1 MANHNYDFTP
11 EVESALNE
19 LRIDTIRENKEM
31 SEQQVVIECI
41 FEKFSRKHGSKNAP
55 AVEEKE
61 IEHECIENETSISKY
76 WTVNDAISFI
86 KEQTGVKFDNCIIYN
101 AARNDEINYV
111 YIGNRYYFTPQD
123 VKKWLD
129 NHKNNNTRK
138 INKVT
143 LPPPIQKKEKK
154 KRVYTEEQLE
164 KMRERATHARMFI
177 GKQKQEIT
185 QCVTN

>member
-1 MANHNYDFTP
+1 MPNLAFYFNQEEMD
-11 EVESALNE
+11 ELNE
-19 LRIDTIRENKEM
+19 LRIDSIREGNEM
-31 SEQQVVIECI
+31 TAQQIVKSLIH
-41 FEKFSRKHGSKNAP
+41 EKFILKHGSKNAP

-61 IEHECIENETSISKY
+61 IEHECIENETSIGKY

-86 KEQTGVKFDNCIIYN
+86 KEQTGVKFDSCIIYN

-138 INKVT
+138 TNKAT
-143 LPPPIQKKEKK
+143 IPPPIQKKELK

-164 KMRERATHARMFI
+164 KMRERAAHARMFI
-177 GKQKQEIT
+177 DKPKQETT

>member
-1 MANHNYDFTP
+1 MANHHYYFTP
-11 EVESALNE
+11 EVDSALNE

-41 FEKFSRKHGSKNAP
+41 LEKFSRKHGSKNAP
-55 AVEEKE
+55 LVKENDADEERCE
-61 IEHECIENETSISKY
+61 SVTNNSKY
-76 WTVNDAISFI
+76 WTVNDAMSFI
-86 KEQTGVKFDNCIIYN
+86 KEQTGVEFDSCIIYN

-138 INKVT
+138 TNKAT
-143 LPPPIQKKEKK
+143 PPPPIQKKERK